1 MMVLNLVLHETQM
14 TFTKFQWSI
23 NFCIFF
29 SHISAGCQ
37 LIKKNKCWFIISIL
51 VPNIW
56 QEYLWWSI
64 SFNFWVCHF
73 LLHREVKKPN
83 ILERMSADFKNI
95 GSFYIILEHFKF
107 VCQQNCWSISF
118 EGECNFYTQ
127 CIVLGFVNL
136 FMVTQAQFSCH
147 SFVKWCGSC
156 WVWFYFVFWYISYL
170 W

>member
-1 MMVLNLVLHETQM
+1 M

-51 VPNIW
+51 APNIW

-127 CIVLGFVNL
+127 WTRTHISFIY
-136 FMVTQAQFSCH
+136 FSNFLQKIQKRGPNIFFFFKFAYCA
-147 SFVKWCGSC
+147 SKGEFS
-156 WVWFYFVFWYISYL
+156 
-170 W
+170 